1 MNKNQKKL
9 LEEVKWSI
17 NLTKKDIKIRQ
28 TFLKEMEAII
38 KIYGETKH

>member
-28 TFLKEMEAII
+28 TFLKDMEEII
-38 KIYGETKH
+38 KTYGKTKH